1 MNYQSYEDYMRSVLG
16 YPINSPDIYEP
27 YDYRNSQ
34 NYEDTYYQNEYV
46 SNLSEEEIRGLY
58 PEIYHL
64 VYPMVCKVCAVNSQP
79 LTGELIEKMT
89 DEVYNAIED
98 TSTVVNVR
106 IDAKREDNE
115 PSNRKTEAR
124 SETRTPISAE
134 NSRVETRIPI
144 KAENRSEVR
153 PERRSEVRTENR
165 RISERENRDVKES
178 RESRV
183 EKTSAEM
190 QVNAMPRESR
200 ISNFTLRDLI
210 KILILNRLFGGNRP
224 HRPPHRPPR
233 PPFPGG
239 PGMPPRP
246 PTRPPFPGGR
256 PPMRPRTDIQDS
268 MQKNY
273 NDYLAF

>member
-1 MNYQSYEDYMRSVLG
+1 MNYQTYEDYMRSVLG
-16 YPINSPDIYEP
+16 YPMNSPDIYES
-27 YDYRNSQ
+27 YDYRNNQ

-46 SNLSEEEIRGLY
+46 SNLSEEEIRGFY

-64 VYPMVCKVCAVNSQP
+64 VYPMVCKVCEMNSQP
-79 LTGELIEKMT
+79 LTGELIDKMT

-106 IDAKREDNE
+106 IDTKKEDNE

-124 SETRTPISAE
+124 SKTRTPIRGE
-134 NSRVETRIPI
+134 NSRS
-144 KAENRSEVR
+144 ENRMEIK
-153 PERRSEVRTENR
+153 
-165 RISERENRDVKES
+165 RISEKENN
-178 RESRV
+178 RESRDG
-183 EKTSAEM
+183 KPSAEM

>member
-1 MNYQSYEDYMRSVLG
+1 MNYQTYEDYMRSVLG
-16 YPINSPDIYEP
+16 YPMNSPDIYES

-46 SNLSEEEIRGLY
+46 SNLSEEEIRGFY

-64 VYPMVCKVCAVNSQP
+64 VYPMVCKVCEMNSQP
-79 LTGELIEKMT
+79 LTGELIDKMT

-106 IDAKREDNE
+106 IDTKKEDNE
-115 PSNRKTEAR
+115 PSNRKIEVR
-124 SETRTPISAE
+124 SETRTPIKS
-134 NSRVETRIPI
+134 
-144 KAENRSEVR
+144 ENRSEVR
-153 PERRSEVRTENR
+153 PERRSEVRAENR
-165 RISERENRDVKES
+165 QISERENKDVRES

-183 EKTSAEM
+183 EKASSEM
-190 QVNAMPRESR
+190 QVNAIPRETR
-200 ISNFTLRDLI
+200 QSNFTLRDLI

-233 PPFPGG
+233 PPFPVG

-256 PPMRPRTDIQDS
+256 PPMRPRTDMQDS

>member
-1 MNYQSYEDYMRSVLG
+1 MNYQTYEDYMRSVLG
-16 YPINSPDIYEP
+16 YPINSPDIYES

-34 NYEDTYYQNEYV
+34 SYEDTYYQNEYV
-46 SNLSEEEIRGLY
+46 SNLSEEEIRGFY

-106 IDAKREDNE
+106 IDTKKEENE
-115 PSNRKTEAR
+115 LNSKKAENRTLVKT
-124 SETRTPISAE
+124 E
-134 NSRVETRIPI
+134 NSRVETRTPI
-144 KAENRSEVR
+144 KADNRSEVR
-153 PERRSEVRTENR
+153 AENR
-165 RISERENRDVKES
+165 RTSERESPRESKEN

-190 QVNAMPRESR
+190 QVNAMPRETR
-200 ISNFTLRDLI
+200 QSNFTLRDLI
-210 KILILNRLFGGNRP
+210 KILILNQLFGVHKPNRP
-224 HRPPHRPPR
+224 PQRPPR

-239 PGMPPRP
+239 PGMSPRP

-273 NDYLAF
+273 NDYLTF

>member
-1 MNYQSYEDYMRSVLG
+1 MNYQTYEDYMRSVLG
-16 YPINSPDIYEP
+16 YPMNSPDIYES

-46 SNLSEEEIRGLY
+46 SNLSEEEIRGFY
-58 PEIYHL
+58 PEFYHL
-64 VYPMVCKVCAVNSQP
+64 VYPMVCKVCEMNSQP
-79 LTGELIEKMT
+79 LTGELIDKMT

-106 IDAKREDNE
+106 IDTKKEDNE

-124 SETRTPISAE
+124 SETRTPIRGE
-134 NSRVETRIPI
+134 NSRS
-144 KAENRSEVR
+144 ENRMEIK
-153 PERRSEVRTENR
+153 
-165 RISERENRDVKES
+165 RISEKENN
-178 RESRV
+178 RESRDG
-183 EKTSAEM
+183 KTSAEM

>member
-1 MNYQSYEDYMRSVLG
+1 MNYQTYEDYMRSVLG
-16 YPINSPDIYEP
+16 YPMNSPEIYEP

-34 NYEDTYYQNEYV
+34 NYEDTYYRNEYV

-106 IDAKREDNE
+106 IDAKKEDDELNSKKAE
-115 PSNRKTEAR
+115 NRTVAKTENSR
-124 SETRTPISAE
+124 LETRTPIK
-134 NSRVETRIPI
+134 T
-144 KAENRSEVR
+144 ENRSELR
-153 PERRSEVRTENR
+153 PERRSEARTENR
-165 RISERENRDVKES
+165 RTSERESSRES
-178 RESRV
+178 KDNRESRV
-183 EKTSAEM
+183 EKTSTEM
-190 QVNAMPRESR
+190 QVNEIPRETR
-200 ISNFTLRDLI
+200 QSNFTLRDLI
-210 KILILNRLFGGNRP
+210 KILILNQLFGGNRP
-224 HRPPHRPPR
+224 NRPPQRPPH

-246 PTRPPFPGGR
+246 PTRPPIPGGR
-256 PPMRPRTDIQDS
+256 PPMMPRTDIQDS

-273 NDYLAF
+273 NDYLTF